1 MLWRFLAPFFEDYS
15 TTRCWGNCVLLPLHV
30 NITCCFTLGLAMI
43 LPLFFTKKNERIVMV
58 HWDYIIF
65 FWKKKMIGKLE
76 KTKLPL
82 LNGSSWKLQS
92 WCHAARK
99 EYIIYQLPPWK
110 YIKNFSE
117 VKKSKGLLHFTLILI
132 LNCDFS
138 FIFWIFVNLPSVL

>member
-1 MLWRFLAPFFEDYS
+1 MFI
-15 TTRCWGNCVLLPLHV
+15 VLKTYL
-30 NITCCFTLGLAMI
+30 IW
-43 LPLFFTKKNERIVMV
+43 TKPTS
-58 HWDYIIF
+58 
-65 FWKKKMIGKLE
+65 KLE

-110 YIKNFSE
+110 YMKNFSE

-132 LNCDFS
+132 LNCDFA
-138 FIFWIFVNLPSVL
+138 FIFLNLCEFTLCFIKTKRDFTPTSQEDLTVWNGLVNGEFTFAFLPLFL